1 MKMTTETTV
10 ESGYTLIAV
19 MALMMLIAI
28 SLLAV
33 APDIA
38 QQIQRQKE
46 QETIYRGEEVAEA
59 IRQYVVAKN
68 CQLPKSMDDLLKGL
82 PEGTKN
88 RQILRESSA
97 IDPLS
102 PDGKWRLVKPSP
114 QTLANFARRIMNY
127 NGGLLPD
134 NPDKKCFDRYAL
146 LIVNV
151 INKDSEEDSELAADE
166 TDITEEEVTED
177 TPFLGVVSGSKQKS
191 ILTYYGI
198 ENHSKWIFTPLFRGT
213 GVGQQTVNSA
223 PATSGIDAR
232 P

>member
-1 MKMTTETTV
+1 MTTATTN
-10 ESGYTLIAV
+10 ERGYTLIAV
-19 MALMMLIAI
+19 MALMTLVAI

-46 QETIYRGEEVAEA
+46 LETIYRGEEVAEA

-82 PEGTKN
+82 PQGSKN
-88 RQILRESSA
+88 RQILRASAA

-102 PDGKWRLVKPSP
+102 PDGKWRLVKPNP
-114 QTLANFARRIMNY
+114 QTIANFARRLMNY
-127 NGGLLPD
+127 NDGLLPD
-134 NPDKKCFDRYAL
+134 NPDKRCFDRYAII
-146 LIVNV
+146 IVNV
-151 INKDSEEDSELAADE
+151 INKDTEEDNQLAADE
-166 TDITEEEVTED
+166 TDIVEEEVTDD
-177 TPFLGVVSGSKQKS
+177 TPFIGVVSGSKQKS
-191 ILTYYGI
+191 VVTYYGI

-213 GVGQQTVNSA
+213 GIGQQPVNPSS
-223 PATSGIDAR
+223 PANASDKR